1 MAFYNEFPGN
11 RFYDGDLA
19 WLMKRVKELMD
30 QGQTLEA
37 SIKALQ
43 DELDNLD
50 LDAAVKRQLKKML
63 DDGALDA
70 YINPYMLRGK
80 KCLFFGDS
88 IVWGDSADASHS
100 RVATPFPAYI
110 AQHSGCTSINAG
122 RKSATMAFQQDSD
135 NNFANQLA
143 QHTSDVA
150 EADYIFILFGI
161 NDYSAPIPIG
171 SPDSTDPETFF
182 GAMKSNLDTIRML
195 SGAQV
200 IFISI
205 PPCGAYWTGTGNSR
219 YQNIRTYVEAVKRFC
234 SDHGLRYIDALNHSG
249 MDATNWERYSAD
261 RVHLTQ
267 AGYNLLGQC
276 VLDNLGGNSTAPE
289 SGDNVWQ
296 RMALPNFEALGHY
309 RLIASGTQR
318 TNGSYTD
325 WHFQPGL
332 YRFRLKYSCSLSD
345 NVRVGVTVKCG
356 DGYLGSPIGI
366 TADGGVHELIWY
378 HNSPSLKEGAFGL
391 FPVVPEDVTITEFD
405 VFDLEVRPIT
415 GRVSVDNVLE
425 LTAAIG
431 TGSIFV
437 TRHDDGS
444 ITVRG
449 RVTEA
454 TASAF
459 ATIVSNAALRP
470 LYYTNGSQDTFYF
483 AAATGNT
490 AFARGQIAGPILSIA
505 QAVDNGS
512 ISFDV
517 TY

>member
-1 MAFYNEFPGN
+1 MAFYNEFPGD
-11 RFYDGDLA
+11 RSYDGDLL
-19 WLMKRVKELMD
+19 WLMKKVKELAD
-30 QGQTLEA
+30 QGQSLEET
-37 SIKALQ
+37 IKLLQ
-43 DELDNLD
+43 EELDNLD
-50 LDAAVKRQLKKML
+50 LSEEAQRIL
-63 DDGALDA
+63 DQMFEDGLFDE
-70 YINPYMLRGK
+70 YVNPYGLRGK
-80 KCLFFGDS
+80 RCLFFGDS
-88 IVWGDSADASHS
+88 IVWGDSADESHS

-110 AQHSGCTSINAG
+110 AEHSGCTASNYG
-122 RKSATMAFQQDSD
+122 RKSATMAFKQDSD

-143 QHTSDVA
+143 QHTSDIT
-150 EADYIFILFGI
+150 EADYIFVLFGI

-182 GAMKSNLDTIRML
+182 GAMRSNLETIRML

-219 YQNIRTYVEAVKRFC
+219 YQNIRTYDEAVKRFC
-234 SDHGLRYIDALNHSG
+234 ADNGIRYIDALHHSG

-261 RVHLTQ
+261 HVHLTQ

-276 VLDNLGGNSTAPE
+276 VLDNLGGNSTDPE
-289 SGDNVWQ
+289 TGVNVWN
-296 RMALPNFEALGHY
+296 RMALPNFETLGHY

-345 NVRVGVTVKCG
+345 NAHIGVTVKCG
-356 DGYLGSPIGI
+356 DGYLGSPIGV
-366 TADGGVHELIWY
+366 TADGGVHELVWY
-378 HNSPSLKEGAFGL
+378 HNSPTLKEGAFGL
-391 FPVVPEDVTITEFD
+391 FPVVPEDVTITDFD

-415 GRVSVDNVLE
+415 GRVSVDNVLT
-425 LTAAIG
+425 LPAAIG
-431 TGSIFV
+431 SGNIYV

-449 RVTEA
+449 RITEA
-454 TASAF
+454 TATAF
-459 ATIVSNAALRP
+459 TTIVSNAALRP
-470 LYYTNGSQDTFYF
+470 LYYAAGGQDTFYF

-505 QAVDNGS
+505 QALDNGS
-512 ISFDV
+512 VSFDV